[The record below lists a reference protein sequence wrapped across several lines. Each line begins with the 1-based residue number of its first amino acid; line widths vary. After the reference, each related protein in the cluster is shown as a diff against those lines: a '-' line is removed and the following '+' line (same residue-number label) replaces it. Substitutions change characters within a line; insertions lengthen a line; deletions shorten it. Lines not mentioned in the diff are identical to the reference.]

1 MILQMSRPTDSPRH
15 KRSQAGR
22 LGDQLCF
29 ALYAA
34 TNAMTRTYRPL
45 LTELDITYPQY
56 LVLLVLWERDGIRL
70 GEIAEELYL
79 ATHAV
84 SPIIDRLEEAGL
96 VQRETDVNDARSV
109 RVVLTKAGRAMES
122 DAAQVQEAVRCHA
135 GLSSAD
141 ITELRTHLRV
151 LTENLLAE

>member
-1 MILQMSRPTDSPRH
+1 MIVQMSRSIDSPRQ

-22 LGDQLCF
+22 LEDQLCF

-96 VQRETDVNDARSV
+96 VQRTRDPAD
-109 RVVLTKAGRAMES
+109 GRAVAVELTVRGRELES
-122 DAAQVQEAVRCHA
+122 SQNQVWR
-135 GLSSAD
+135 
-141 ITELRTHLRV
+141 RTHLPMSEAEALRDNLREFVDRV
-151 LTENLLAE
+151 REQ

>member
-1 MILQMSRPTDSPRH
+1 MILQMSRPTDSPRQ

-84 SPIIDRLEEAGL
+84 SPIIDRLEETGL
-96 VQRETDVNDARSV
+96 VKR
-109 RVVLTKAGRAMES
+109 TKDPADGRA
-122 DAAQVQEAVRCHA
+122 VAVELTMR
-135 GLSSAD
+135 GRELESSAVT
-141 ITELRTHLRV
+141 IQRAMRSATQMREIGRAHV
-151 LTENLLAE
+151 

>member
-1 MILQMSRPTDSPRH
+1 MILQMSRPTDSPRQ
-15 KRSQAGR
+15 KQSQAGR

-96 VQRETDVNDARSV
+96 VQRETDVNDARSM

-135 GLSSAD
+135 ELSSAD